1 MKKLPK
7 LSIRIRNVFLRVA
20 VQLFLV
26 IVVVAASIVFSN
38 SVAIERI
45 YTFAE
50 IVNMESIR
58 LKLDEVDPFS
68 YEYFK
73 QLALISD
80 TNSYLREVF
89 DEAQNVVY
97 SNSAKFLYS
106 GEFSGDIDQV
116 YAAGEVVRTMEW
128 LREDVTLDKFSYGE
142 NDTSYVRYMV
152 QLKNGDALRI
162 WLPSFQVQRNA
173 EVAAILLTA
182 FALISGIATAVLIL
196 FFSRNFSHPVAE
208 MSEMAESMA
217 NLDFG
222 KKCKHYRQTDVQNLG
237 KNINIL
243 SESLSQ
249 TLDELQDKNEKL
261 TEELEHSALIDES
274 RKSFIANVSHEFKTP
289 LASIMGYV
297 TLMQDP
303 ELTQEDK
310 KEYISK
316 IFFNIDKLND
326 LTENILRLS
335 KLDNQN
341 YSSEVVS
348 YRLDEQIRESIVL
361 LEPKWSKKDISFDIN
376 MPELV
381 YSGQRELLFQV
392 WTNIISNAIKF
403 SDNGG
408 SIMIF
413 IRQSRGYIEVVISDD
428 GIGMDEETQSHIFDK
443 FYQGDTSRRSQG
455 NGLGLALCKKI
466 LDKCGG
472 KIFVTSEPG
481 NGSVFIVQL
490 ETEEIKEKG

>member
-80 TNSYLREVF
+80 NNYYLIEVF

-274 RKSFIANVSHEFKTP
+274 RKSFIANVSHELKTP
-289 LASIMGYV
+289 IAIIRGYAEGLRMGINSDPQGSEEYCDIILEESEKMNHIVMDLLNLEKIESGSYVPILEELNLSQMIEGQLAAFSM
-297 TLMQDP
+297 MFEEQDIKVRNLVP
-303 ELTQEDK
+303 QDLIVHSDEKTILLVLQNFLSNAASNIGGKKIVQLSCEDLGKDYRISVYNSGEPIADSELDKIWYSFYKSDK
-310 KEYISK
+310 KRKNE
-316 IFFNIDKLND
+316 
-326 LTENILRLS
+326 
-335 KLDNQN
+335 
-341 YSSEVVS
+341 
-348 YRLDEQIRESIVL
+348 
-361 LEPKWSKKDISFDIN
+361 
-376 MPELV
+376 ELH
-381 YSGQRELLFQV
+381 F
-392 WTNIISNAIKF
+392 
-403 SDNGG
+403 
-408 SIMIF
+408 
-413 IRQSRGYIEVVISDD
+413 
-428 GIGMDEETQSHIFDK
+428 
-443 FYQGDTSRRSQG
+443 
-455 NGLGLALCKKI
+455 GLGLPVVKATQKRLEK
-466 LDKCGG
+466 DCGVVNEHGGVRFWFDVG
-472 KIFVTSEPG
+472 K
-481 NGSVFIVQL
+481 
-490 ETEEIKEKG
+490 

>member
-1 MKKLPK
+1 MFVKKFFWIIALFAAGVFAVMYISEHYNMPKYIVKNPGFILLEILILCVVLSSSVYYFILRKIFSPLKKLSDASK
-7 LSIRIRNVFLRVA
+7 QIARGDYKVHIDYNGDIEELRSSIDNFNRMVGELDSVELIRN
-20 VQLFLV
+20 
-26 IVVVAASIVFSN
+26 
-38 SVAIERI
+38 
-45 YTFAE
+45 
-50 IVNMESIR
+50 
-58 LKLDEVDPFS
+58 
-68 YEYFK
+68 
-73 QLALISD
+73 
-80 TNSYLREVF
+80 
-89 DEAQNVVY
+89 
-97 SNSAKFLYS
+97 
-106 GEFSGDIDQV
+106 
-116 YAAGEVVRTMEW
+116 
-128 LREDVTLDKFSYGE
+128 
-142 NDTSYVRYMV
+142 
-152 QLKNGDALRI
+152 
-162 WLPSFQVQRNA
+162 
-173 EVAAILLTA
+173 
-182 FALISGIATAVLIL
+182 
-196 FFSRNFSHPVAE
+196 
-208 MSEMAESMA
+208 
-217 NLDFG
+217 DF
-222 KKCKHYRQTDVQNLG
+222 V
-237 KNINIL
+237 
-243 SESLSQ
+243 
-249 TLDELQDKNEKL
+249 
-261 TEELEHSALIDES
+261 
-274 RKSFIANVSHEFKTP
+274 ANVSHEFKTP